1 MSGTLSSHILDT
13 HLGKPA
19 ADIAVTL
26 YRVSASGEPS
36 LLANG
41 ITNADGRVTTDGWVF
56 NPEIDIAEYHLDIG
70 RYTLTFDTQAYFDA
84 QKLTAFYPQVVIDFM
99 IQDNGHYHVP
109 LLLSAHGYGTYRGS

>member
-26 YRVSASGEPS
+26 HRVSASSEPS

-41 ITNADGRVTTDGWVF
+41 ITNADGRVTPDSWAF

-84 QKLTAFYPQVVIDFM
+84 QNLTAFYPQVVIDFM

>member
-1 MSGTLSSHILDT
+1 MTLH
-13 HLGKPA
+13 
-19 ADIAVTL
+19 
-26 YRVSASGEPS
+26 RVSASGEPS

-41 ITNADGRVTTDGWVF
+41 VTNADGRVTIDGWVF

-84 QKLTAFYPQVVIDFM
+84 QKLTVFYPQVVIDFM

>member
-1 MSGTLSSHILDT
+1 MSGTLSSHILAT

-26 YRVSASGEPS
+26 HRVSASGEPS

-41 ITNADGRVTTDGWVF
+41 VTNADGRVTPDSWLF

-70 RYTLTFDTQAYFDA
+70 RYTLTFDTQAYFDT
-84 QKLTAFYPQVVIDFM
+84 QNLTVFYPQVVIDFM